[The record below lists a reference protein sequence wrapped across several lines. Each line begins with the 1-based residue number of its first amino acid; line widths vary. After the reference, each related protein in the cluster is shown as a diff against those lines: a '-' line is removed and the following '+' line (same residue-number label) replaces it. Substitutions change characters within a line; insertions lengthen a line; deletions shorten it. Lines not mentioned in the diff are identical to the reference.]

1 MPLGINSNLGGL
13 GSVHNAAKAGGMLGK
28 ALEKLSS
35 GLAVNKGADNPA
47 ALVISEMLRSQIGG
61 ISAAMR
67 NAQEAFNV
75 AAIAEGGATAA
86 SDLLVRA
93 RELAVEAAGGTKSPA
108 QVQALQAELD
118 NILDSV
124 DRIAG
129 TTRFAGE
136 ELLDGST
143 PAREFQ
149 IGAGADAADRATL
162 DFPDLRTSQLGTA
175 EGGAALETL
184 RTGGAAD
191 LAADPNAAMGI
202 IDQAISEVASA
213 RGEIGAFQT
222 NTLQSAMNQLAVALE
237 NVTAMESGIRD
248 LDFAMGVIDRM
259 RGQNLLQA
267 SLFALKNAG
276 FQGQNVL
283 KLLGS

>member
-1 MPLGINSNLGGL
+1 M
-13 GSVHNAAKAGGMLGK
+13 
-28 ALEKLSS
+28 
-35 GLAVNKGADNPA
+35 
-47 ALVISEMLRSQIGG
+47 
-61 ISAAMR
+61 
-67 NAQEAFNV
+67 
-75 AAIAEGGATAA
+75 AAIAGGGAAEA
-86 SDLLVRA
+86 SALLVRA
-93 RELAVEAAGGTKSPA
+93 RELAVRAANGTTTDTQREAY
-108 QVQALQAELD
+108 QAELD
-118 NILDSV
+118 NILDSI

-149 IGAGADAADRATL
+149 LGTGADAADRATL
-162 DFPDLRTSQLGTA
+162 DFPDLRTAQLGTA
-175 EGGAALETL
+175 QGGAALETL

-191 LAADPNAAMGI
+191 LATDPNAAMGI

-222 NTLQSAMNQLAVALE
+222 NTLQSTMNELAVALE

-248 LDFAMGVIDRM
+248 LDFAMGVIEQM
-259 RGQNLLQA
+259 RAQNLLQA
-267 SLFALKNAG
+267 SLFGVKNAG
-276 FQGQNVL
+276 FQQQNVL